1 MSDDDRT
8 LKQKLLFYTT
18 AFFVLLGTFSL
29 FSFLFLV
36 PFVIEPAFQTIFMEF
51 DENRAQCFTDESIS
65 KAGTRNCTWTSCRE
79 GCTRDIYTCTQV
91 YVNYKIFPNGTNPY
105 EVTVFD
111 PSTPPPKKKPGQDEE
126 NNRRRRRADYEY
138 IDSNDNSIDLGENTD
153 GVAGMDYPN
162 EPTEGI
168 MPNSSE
174 FYYRRARLFPN
185 VKGCGWVF
193 VLHSMFCWGKKRR
206 EVF

>member
-51 DENRAQCFTDESIS
+51 DENRAQCFPDQTIVM
-65 KAGTRNCTWTSCRE
+65 AGTRNCTWTSCRE
-79 GCTRDIYTCTQV
+79 GCTRDIYTCTQI
-91 YVNYKIFPNGTNPY
+91 YVNYKVYPNRTNPY
-105 EVTVFD
+105 ELTVMD
-111 PSTPPPKKKPGQDEE
+111 PSTPPLPKKRGEGDEE
-126 NNRRRRRADYEY
+126 EGESRRRRAITSDYEY
-138 IDSNDNSIDLGENTD
+138 VDSNDNSVDLGEAND
-153 GVAGMDYPN
+153 GGGGIDYPN
-162 EPTEGI
+162 EPTEGL

-185 VKGCGWVF
+185 VKGCG
-193 VLHSMFCWGKKRR
+193 
-206 EVF
+206 

>member
-1 MSDDDRT
+1 MSDEDRT

-51 DENRAQCFTDESIS
+51 DENRAQCFTDETIV

-79 GCTRDIYTCTQV
+79 GCTRDIYTCTQI
-91 YVNYKIFPNGTNPY
+91 YVNYKRFANGTNPY
-105 EVTVFD
+105 EETIMD
-111 PSTPPPKKKPGQDEE
+111 PSTPPAPKKPGDDEE
-126 NNRRRRRADYEY
+126 SRRRRSITDYDY
-138 IDSNDNSIDLGENTD
+138 VDSNDNSIDMGEDTND
-153 GVAGMDYPN
+153 GGVGIDYPN
-162 EPTEGI
+162 EPTEGL

-185 VKGCGWVF
+185 VKGCG
-193 VLHSMFCWGKKRR
+193 
-206 EVF
+206 

>member
-8 LKQKLLFYTT
+8 LKQKALFYTT

-51 DENRAQCFTDESIS
+51 DENRAQCFTDETIV

-79 GCTRDIYTCTQV
+79 GCTRDIYTCTQI
-91 YVNYKIFPNGTNPY
+91 YVNYKRFPNGTNPS
-105 EVTVFD
+105 EATIMN
-111 PSTPPPKKKPGQDEE
+111 PASPPEPKKRGQEDDEE
-126 NNRRRRRADYEY
+126 SRRKRALAEYDYV
-138 IDSNDNSIDLGENTD
+138 DSNDNSIDLGESSD
-153 GVAGMDYPN
+153 GGGGMDYPN

-185 VKGCGWVF
+185 VKGCG
-193 VLHSMFCWGKKRR
+193 
-206 EVF
+206 

>member
-1 MSDDDRT
+1 MADDDRT
-8 LKQKLLFYTT
+8 FKQKLLFYTT

-51 DENRAQCFTDESIS
+51 DESRAQCFTEETIV

-79 GCTRDIYTCTQV
+79 GCTRDIYTCTQI
-91 YVNYKIFPNGTNPY
+91 YVNYKRYPNGTNPS
-105 EVTVFD
+105 EPTVMD
-111 PSTPPPKKKPGQDEE
+111 HSTPPEPKKPEE
-126 NNRRRRRADYEY
+126 NEDRRRRSIAEYDYV
-138 IDSNDNSIDLGENTD
+138 DSNDNTVDLGENGD
-153 GVAGMDYPN
+153 AGGGMDYPN
-162 EPTEGI
+162 EPTEGL

-185 VKGCGWVF
+185 VKGCG
-193 VLHSMFCWGKKRR
+193 
-206 EVF
+206 

>member
-1 MSDDDRT
+1 MSDDERT
-8 LKQKLLFYTT
+8 FKQKLIFYTT

-51 DENRAQCFTDESIS
+51 DENRAQCFTDETIV
-65 KAGTRNCTWTSCRE
+65 KAGTKNCTWTSCRE
-79 GCTRDIYTCTQV
+79 GCTRDIYTCTQI
-91 YVNYKIFPNGTNPY
+91 YVNYKRYINGTNPNK
-105 EVTVFD
+105 ETIMD
-111 PSTPPPKKKPGQDEE
+111 PKSPPPPKKRGEE
-126 NNRRRRRADYEY
+126 RKKRSIAEYDYV
-138 IDSNDNSIDLGENTD
+138 DSNDNSIDMGESSD
-153 GVAGMDYPN
+153 GGGGVDYPN

-185 VKGCGWVF
+185 VKGCG
-193 VLHSMFCWGKKRR
+193 
-206 EVF
+206 

>member
-51 DENRAQCFTDESIS
+51 DENRAQCFPDETIMM
-65 KAGTRNCTWTSCRE
+65 AGTRNCTWTSCRE
-79 GCTRDIYTCTQV
+79 GCTRDIYTCTQI
-91 YVNYKIFPNGTNPY
+91 YVNYKIYPNGTNPNAI
-105 EVTVFD
+105 TVFN
-111 PSTPPPKKKPGQDEE
+111 PSTPPAPKKPGEGEDEE
-126 NNRRRRRADYEY
+126 NRRRRRGITDYDY
-138 IDSNDNSIDLGENTD
+138 VDSNDNSIDLGEAND
-153 GVAGMDYPN
+153 GGGGMDYPN
-162 EPTEGI
+162 EPTEGL

-185 VKGCGWVF
+185 VKGCG
-193 VLHSMFCWGKKRR
+193 
-206 EVF
+206 

>member
-1 MSDDDRT
+1 MSDEDRT

-51 DENRAQCFTDESIS
+51 DENRAQCFTDQTIVM
-65 KAGTRNCTWTSCRE
+65 AGTRNCTWTSCRE
-79 GCTRDIYTCTQV
+79 GCTRDIYTCTQI
-91 YVNYKIFPNGTNPY
+91 YVNYKIYVNGTNPY
-105 EVTVFD
+105 NETVLD
-111 PSTPPPKKKPGQDEE
+111 VKTPIVPTKPPRK
-126 NNRRRRRADYEY
+126 RRAAADYEY
-138 IDSNDNSIDLGENTD
+138 VDSNDNSIDLGEEAND
-153 GVAGMDYPN
+153 GGGSVDYPN
-162 EPTEGI
+162 EPTEGL

-185 VKGCGWVF
+185 VKGCG
-193 VLHSMFCWGKKRR
+193 
-206 EVF
+206 

>member
-8 LKQKLLFYTT
+8 VKQKLLFYTT

-51 DENRAQCFTDESIS
+51 DENRAQCFTEEAIV

-79 GCTRDIYTCTQV
+79 GCTRDIYTCTQI
-91 YVNYKIFPNGTNPY
+91 YVNYKIYPNGTNPN
-105 EVTVFD
+105 EVTIFD
-111 PSTPPPKKKPGQDEE
+111 ASTPPAKKKKGEEE
-126 NNRRRRRADYEY
+126 NNRKRRGITDYDY
-138 IDSNDNSIDLGENTD
+138 VDSNDNAVDLGE
-153 GVAGMDYPN
+153 GSEGGGGMDYPN
-162 EPTEGI
+162 EPNEGL

-185 VKGCGWVF
+185 VKGCG
-193 VLHSMFCWGKKRR
+193 
-206 EVF
+206 

>member
-8 LKQKLLFYTT
+8 FKQKLLFYTT

-51 DENRAQCFTDESIS
+51 DENRAQCFTDETIV

-79 GCTRDIYTCTQV
+79 GCTRDIYTCTQI
-91 YVNYKIFPNGTNPY
+91 YVNYKRFVNGTNPY
-105 EVTVFD
+105 EHTVMD
-111 PSTPPPKKKPGQDEE
+111 PSTPPLPKKPDPDDE
-126 NNRRRRRADYEY
+126 NRKRRSITDYDY
-138 IDSNDNSIDLGENTD
+138 VDSNDNSIDMGEASD
-153 GVAGMDYPN
+153 VGGGMDYPN
-162 EPTEGI
+162 EPTEGL

-185 VKGCGWVF
+185 VKGCGWVYP
-193 VLHSMFCWGKKRR
+193 LKWKRERKK
-206 EVF
+206 V